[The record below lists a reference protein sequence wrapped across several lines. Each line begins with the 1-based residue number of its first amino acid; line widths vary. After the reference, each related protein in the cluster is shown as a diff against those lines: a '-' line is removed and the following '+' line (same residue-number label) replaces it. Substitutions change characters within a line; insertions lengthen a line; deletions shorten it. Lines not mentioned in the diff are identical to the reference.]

1 MWVFGYGSL
10 MWDGWERERDCV
22 QRTIGV
28 VGPTRM
34 DYLSAM
40 ASVRA
45 VAARLSEAA
54 SDADAAG

>member
-1 MWVFGYGSL
+1 MG
-10 MWDGWERERDCV
+10 
-22 QRTIGV
+22 TIGI

-45 VAARLSEAA
+45 VAARLSELATEL
-54 SDADAAG
+54 DE